1 MFDWIVSTIDHWG
14 YPGIFFLM
22 VAENVFPP
30 IPSELIMPLAGFLAG
45 SGKLNLWLTILAGT
59 VGSVVGTTM
68 WYYIGLWIGEA
79 RIKRWAARHGRLMTV
94 SPSDIDT
101 AHRWFDRYG
110 VLAVLLGRMLP
121 TIRTLISVPAGFV
134 RMPLWRF
141 LTYTTIGSA
150 LWTGLL
156 TISGY
161 LLQSQ
166 YAVVADWVDPLSKVI
181 VALVVIIYLYRVFTW
196 KPR

>member
-59 VGSVVGTTM
+59 AGSVLGTTM

-101 AHRWFDRYG
+101 AHRWFDQYG

-141 LTYTTIGSA
+141 LVYTTIGSA
-150 LWTGLL
+150 LWTSLL

-166 YAVVADWVDPLSKVI
+166 YALVADWVDPLSKVI
-181 VALVVIIYLYRVFTW
+181 VALVVVIYLYRVFTW

>member
-59 VGSVVGTTM
+59 AGSVLGTTM
-68 WYYIGLWIGEA
+68 WYYIGLWIGEV
-79 RIKRWAARHGRLMTV
+79 RLKHWAAKHGRLMTV

-101 AHRWFDRYG
+101 AHHWFARYG

-141 LTYTTIGSA
+141 LAYTTIGSA

-161 LLQSQ
+161 LMQSQ
-166 YAVVADWVDPLSKVI
+166 YGLVADWIDPLAKVI
-181 VALVVIIYLYRVFTW
+181 VAAVVLIYLYRVFTW
-196 KPR
+196 KPH

>member
-1 MFDWIVSTIDHWG
+1 MFDWITSTIDHWG

-22 VAENVFPP
+22 LAENVFPP

-45 SGKLNLWLTILAGT
+45 DGKLNLWLTILAGT
-59 VGSVVGTTM
+59 AGSVLGTTM

-79 RIKRWAARHGRLMTV
+79 RLKRWAAKHGRIMTV
-94 SPSDIDT
+94 SPADIDT

-134 RMPLWRF
+134 RMPLGRF
-141 LTYTTIGSA
+141 LVYTTIGSA
-150 LWTGLL
+150 LWTSLL
-156 TISGY
+156 TIAGY
-161 LLQSQ
+161 LMQSQ
-166 YAVVADWVDPLSKVI
+166 YALVADWVDPLSKVI
-181 VALVVIIYLYRVFTW
+181 VVLVVVVYLYRVFTW
-196 KPR
+196 KPH